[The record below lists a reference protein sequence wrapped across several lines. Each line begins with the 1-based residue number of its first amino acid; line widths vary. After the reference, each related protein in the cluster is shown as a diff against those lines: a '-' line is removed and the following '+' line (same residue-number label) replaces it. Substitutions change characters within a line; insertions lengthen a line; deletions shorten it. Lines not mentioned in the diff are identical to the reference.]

1 MRAKHLLIPVVLVW
15 AGGCASGGGGSGGSG
30 PASDA
35 NRPPPAAQAEP
46 SPCGTMNGR
55 PVQCV
60 PTQRQ
65 AIDDAMADSEAQLR
79 QLPQSFWETYYG
91 YTPYWFTQSLSS
103 SMASRSQAATGS
115 VRMDVSYETNA
126 SATVT
131 RVDFQSLDYQS
142 FGIWNEQV
150 GFRGAIMAWSL
161 GQATPAS
168 AVPTSGNAKFTGQV
182 VGFYVSPAGTGS
194 TARADL
200 NVDANFS
207 TRTLGFSSTNTTVKG
222 VANPHL
228 NLSGTLT
235 YVQGQ
240 STVAGT
246 LSNASGTLAGSSKGQ
261 FYGPAAQEL
270 GGAFTV
276 GAGKGPETFAGG
288 YGAKRQ

>member
-60 PTQRQ
+60 PTQRK
-65 AIDDAMADSEAQLR
+65 AIDDAMAESEAQMR

-103 SMASRSQAATGS
+103 SMAAPAQPDTGY
-115 VRMDVSYETNA
+115 VRLDVSYGPNVVAWDEPKPVNAGFQYHSFGVWNET
-126 SATVT
+126 
-131 RVDFQSLDYQS
+131 VDFRAGLT
-142 FGIWNEQV
+142 
-150 GFRGAIMAWSL
+150 AWSQ
-161 GQATPAS
+161 GHVTPAS
-168 AVPTSGNAKFTGQV
+168 AVPSSGNAKFTGQI
-182 VGFYVSPAGTGS
+182 VGLYVSPAGTGS
-194 TARADL
+194 NARADL

-235 YVQGQ
+235 YAQGQ
-240 STVAGT
+240 STFAGT
-246 LSNASGTLAGSSKGQ
+246 LTNASGTLAGTSKGQ

-276 GAGKGPETFAGG
+276 GAGKGPETFAGA
-288 YGAKRQ
+288 YGAKR